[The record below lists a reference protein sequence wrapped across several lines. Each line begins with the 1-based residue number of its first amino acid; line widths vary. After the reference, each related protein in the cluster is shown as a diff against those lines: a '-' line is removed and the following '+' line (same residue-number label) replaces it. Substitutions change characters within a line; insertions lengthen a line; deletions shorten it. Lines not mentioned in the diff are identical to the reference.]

1 MIELPLILLITALLG
16 SILAGLSCSTI
27 GVFVVR
33 MNLVSIGYC
42 MSHAAFAGAAFGLLI
57 NVDPMFGAIVFSIAT
72 ALFLGPLSEKAKLE
86 SNVVI
91 GFLFSIMIA
100 FAFIFLNMIPGNAA
114 TGAAL
119 SILWGSIFMINLN
132 DLFLLVLLSF
142 VMLLFFILFYKE
154 LTAML
159 FHRKLAEASGVNTK
173 MFFFAILF
181 FVGFTVSVSLKLV
194 GGLLVFALIVN
205 PTSTAYQLFFDFKKI
220 SLASPVIGVVSCLLG
235 FLVSLEWNLPI
246 GAAIVVVSS
255 LIFAFSIL
263 FSPKRKKGKKP
274 LFS

>member
-57 NVDPMFGAIVFSIAT
+57 NVDPMFGAVVFSIAT

-132 DLFLLVLLSF
+132 DLLLLVLLSF
-142 VMLLFFILFYKE
+142 IMLLFFILFYKE

-263 FSPKRKKGKKP
+263 FSPKRKKGKKTII
-274 LFS
+274 

>member
-142 VMLLFFILFYKE
+142 IMLLFFILFYKE

>member
-57 NVDPMFGAIVFSIAT
+57 NVDPMFGAVVFSIAT

-142 VMLLFFILFYKE
+142 IMLLFFILFYKE

-220 SLASPVIGVVSCLLG
+220 SLASPFIGVVSCLLG

-263 FSPKRKKGKKP
+263 FSPKRKKGKKTII
-274 LFS
+274 

>member
-57 NVDPMFGAIVFSIAT
+57 NVDPMFGAVVFSIAT

-220 SLASPVIGVVSCLLG
+220 SLASPFIGVVSCLLG

>member
-220 SLASPVIGVVSCLLG
+220 SLASPFIGVVSCLLG